1 MKYDI
6 NHEYVSISSQTAKYR
21 IILLH
26 GWGADADD
34 LLTVGREIIEI
45 SKVDFEV
52 LSLRASGLHPNK
64 TGRQWY
70 SLYPP
75 NWNEAEDEVN
85 QLLLS
90 LRKLDEYNNIP
101 LKKTIL
107 LGFSQGGAMAIDVGC
122 QLDIGLIVSCSGYPH
137 PNWKPDEKCPPVLIS
152 HGRMDEVVPLIA
164 SKNIYHKIKSVS
176 QNFCE
181 LNTFDGYHQID
192 PNLINSIN
200 LKIKEMF

>member
-6 NHEYVSISSQTAKYR
+6 NHEYVSISSQTAKHR
-21 IILLH
+21 IILIH

-34 LLTVGREIIEI
+34 LLQIGNQIIEI

-52 LSLRASGLHPNK
+52 LSLRAPGFHPNN

-70 SLYPP
+70 GLYPP
-75 NWNEAEDEVN
+75 NWDEANEEVN

-90 LRKLDEYNNIP
+90 LRKLDTCKIP

-137 PNWKPDEKCPPVLIS
+137 PNWKPEKKYPPILIS
-152 HGRMDEVVPLIA
+152 HGLMDEVVPISA
-164 SKNIYHKIKSVS
+164 SKNIYQKVKSIS
-176 QNFCE
+176 KNFCS
-181 LNTFDGYHQID
+181 LNEFDGYHQID
-192 PNLINSIN
+192 PNLIHKIN

>member
-1 MKYDI
+1 MNYDI
-6 NHEYVSISSQTAKYR
+6 NHEYVSISSQTATHR
-21 IILLH
+21 IILIH

-34 LLTVGREIIEI
+34 LLPIGNEIIEI

-52 LSLRASGLHPNK
+52 ISLRAPGLHPNN

-70 SLYPP
+70 GLYPP
-75 NWNEAEDEVN
+75 NWNEAENEVN

-90 LRKLDEYNNIP
+90 LRKLDTCNIP

-122 QLDIGLIVSCSGYPH
+122 QLDMGLIVSCSGYPH
-137 PNWKPDEKCPPVLIS
+137 PNWKPNQSPPMLIS
-152 HGRMDEVVPLIA
+152 HGLKDEVVPLSA
-164 SKNIYHKIKSVS
+164 SKIIYQKIKGIS

-181 LNTFDGYHQID
+181 LNEFDGYHQID

-200 LKIKEMF
+200 LKIKKLF